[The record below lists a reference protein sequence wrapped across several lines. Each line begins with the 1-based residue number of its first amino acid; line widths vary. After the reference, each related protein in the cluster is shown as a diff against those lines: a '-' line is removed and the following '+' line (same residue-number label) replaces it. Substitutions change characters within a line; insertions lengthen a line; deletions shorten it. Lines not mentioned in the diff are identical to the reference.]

1 MCSYDDKIQPHPHDL
16 QLAYISCDTKIL
28 AVNRNIKLS
37 AFISKLSPFY
47 DTPNNAVCFKYQ
59 LPSEDLDALI
69 SITNDEDLDHMMIW
83 SSYGSSP
90 TALIM
95 ASPTNPDF
103 LFGFDKG
110 YTAVLVSK
118 FPDSVTPPT
127 VPDLLVKITLV
138 GSGSPHR
145 RTGDVSGTVGCS
157 L

>member
-37 AFISKLSPFY
+37 ALNS
-47 DTPNNAVCFKYQ
+47 VQ
-59 LPSEDLDALI
+59 
-69 SITNDEDLDHMMIW
+69 IW